1 MEHYLIVPESRHGS
15 KEHLRSPCHGN
26 KQCALHCPKSSAI
39 GAETIKLDERV
50 ASFFGDELTLQR
62 APGNPLQ
69 QKSRQLLAPTRA
81 NEVNDVRVPEVRR
94 QEDLRAEALCQH
106 FRDFLH
112 GLYGAGLPE
121 AGALE
126 HLAVRWRGRLIGSSQ
141 EMKRLTS
148 Y

>member
-1 MEHYLIVPESRHGS
+1 M
-15 KEHLRSPCHGN
+15 RSSCHGN
-26 KQCALHCPKSSAI
+26 KQCAKRSAI

-50 ASFFGDELTLQR
+50 ASIFWDELTLQR

-81 NEVNDVRVPEVRR
+81 DEVNDVRVPEGRR
-94 QEDLRAEALCQH
+94 QEDLRSERFRLG

-126 HLAVRWRGRLIGSSQ
+126 HLAVRWRGQFVSSND
-141 EMKRLTS
+141 MTKNHI